1 MRNLLILIM
10 AILGLNAKGQ
20 QDLIEIKNY
29 GHNPGN
35 LKMFLHEPPLAKQ
48 RHGLPLV
55 VALHGC
61 TQNAKT
67 IANESGWND
76 LADTYGFYVIYP
88 QQRSLNNPSGCFNWF
103 QDEDITRDKG
113 EVASIWEM
121 IDFAKDSMGIDT
133 NRVFIYGLSAGAI
146 MSVAM
151 MADYPSLF
159 NMGAILAGGPF
170 MPGQNPFQAMDNM
183 GNPKDISAAELSGHV
198 TVQNPLYQ
206 GKYPRMIVMQGDEDK
221 VVNPKNAELLIKQWV
236 PLLQADSVPTH
247 TQTAFDGKGD
257 VTRKTYCD
265 KSGKEQIIFYQVAGL
280 GHTLMVAPNDTT
292 ITGGGRTGMFSA
304 DKGFFSTYWI
314 AKDFG
319 LIK

>member
-1 MRNLLILIM
+1 MTIFGMNVQAQGDMLEIRNF
-10 AILGLNAKGQ
+10 GK
-20 QDLIEIKNY
+20 
-29 GHNPGN
+29 NPGK

-88 QQRSLNNPSGCFNWF
+88 QQRNINNPSGCFNWF
-103 QDEDITRDKG
+103 QDEDATKDKG
-113 EVASIWEM
+113 EVASVWEM
-121 IDFAKDSMGIDT
+121 IDFAKDSLDIDT
-133 NRVFIYGLSAGAI
+133 SRIFIYGLSAGAA
-146 MSVAM
+146 MSMAM
-151 MADYPSLF
+151 MADYPQLF

-170 MPGQNPFQAMDNM
+170 LPGKNPFEAMSQM
-183 GNPKDISAAELSGHV
+183 ENPKEFTTNELVGHV
-198 TVQNPLYQ
+198 VVQNPTYN
-206 GKYPRMIVMQGDEDK
+206 GRYPRVLVFHGDDDK
-221 VVNPKNAELLIKQWV
+221 VVNPKNAELIIRQWA
-236 PLLQADSVPTH
+236 PLLHADSVPTK
-247 TQTAFDGKGD
+247 TEARFDGKD
-257 VTRKTYCD
+257 DITRKAYCSKD
-265 KSGKEQIIFYQVAGL
+265 GTEQIIYYKVANL

-292 ITGGGRTGMFSA
+292 ITGGGRTGMFSV

-319 LIK
+319 LIGGPPLSPR